1 MDYGALA
8 KKFGGTEASD
18 QTDYGAL
25 ASQYGGS
32 PANAPLSPA
41 VSPTDAI
48 PGVRSS
54 IVPPAAQA
62 VLSAPRRAAESVGGF
77 ALETGQNIPQSF
89 VDFYTRLGESIKE
102 LVTDPVGVAGNVADL
117 AAGTMRYGAK
127 KVLPEAVFNAID
139 KLDSPEVTKRIVET
153 ASAVGG
159 PMAERWLTSP
169 EATLNAIKKDPFQIL
184 EDVSLAFGGAGAG
197 AKLAGAGAIAKPL
210 LAVSKVTDP
219 LALQLTA
226 ASKATNAM
234 LGPGYSAV
242 NKMVDPQYRMLEPV
256 LEGRADAFTQ
266 ALSDVSK
273 REALP
278 GAPRLAGEILAA
290 EGVAGTQYPALEQKL
305 TQKFAPTA
313 LQEMEDARRAARTTM
328 LREIAK
334 TPAVVE
340 DAIKARDAATKPL
353 YNKIDTTLVN
363 VDDTLVKIMQRPAV
377 ADAVARVKEI
387 ARNKDEPFMLG
398 ETKPAQIVPSRVLG
412 PDGQPVMVEI
422 PATQARMTGN
432 DLMRIKN
439 QLDAAVAPLP
449 SDAKPAEKTAR
460 TGAIAARKDF
470 LAWLDKNIPE
480 FSEVNKLY
488 GELSKP
494 INVMEVGQTL
504 LDALEAPLTGEAT
517 RAGVFANAVRNAQQ
531 TLKKATGEARFEK
544 LTDILPPEDAA
555 KVQRVLKDLQS
566 AERYKEL
573 GRAGRAGISD
583 ITGADIPAPSGLL
596 DRFATIATRVIDA
609 VEGRMNRSTAMA
621 IAAAAQDPAL
631 MAQMIERVATKEQR
645 LGARE
650 ASVRATTEKITNAM
664 RGKAPVL
671 NVLAQPQE
679 EQ

>member
-1 MDYGALA
+1 MSSALPAGFKLDTPPASALPPGFSIDPTPALA
-8 KKFGGTEASD
+8 A
-18 QTDYGAL
+18 
-25 ASQYGGS
+25 
-32 PANAPLSPA
+32 APM
-41 VSPTDAI
+41 DAI
-48 PGVRSS
+48 PGMRSS
-54 IVPPAAQA
+54 LVPPAAQA

-77 ALETGQNIPQSF
+77 ALETAQNIPQSA
-89 VDFYTRLGESIKE
+89 VDFYTRLGESIKA
-102 LVTDPVGVAGNVADL
+102 LVTDPVGVAGGVADL
-117 AAGTMRYGAK
+117 AAGTMRAGAK
-127 KVLPEAVFNAID
+127 KVLPERVFNAID
-139 KLDSPEVTKRIVET
+139 KLDNPEVTKRIVDT
-153 ASAVGG
+153 ANAVGG
-159 PMAERWLTSP
+159 PLAERWGSVD
-169 EATLNAIKKDPFQIL
+169 AALNTIKTDPFQAL
-184 EDVSLAFGGAGAG
+184 EDVSLVFGGVSGG
-197 AKLAGAGAIAKPL
+197 LKLAGAGAVAKPFTT
-210 LAVSKVTDP
+210 VSKVTDP

-242 NKMVDPQYRMLEPV
+242 NKMIDPQYRMLEPV

-398 ETKPAQIVPSRVLG
+398 ETKPAQMVPSRVLG

>member
-1 MDYGALA
+1 MSSALPA
-8 KKFGGTEASD
+8 GFKLDTPPAA
-18 QTDYGAL
+18 AL
-25 ASQYGGS
+25 PPGFSLDPT
-32 PANAPLSPA
+32 PAPTTA
-41 VSPTDAI
+41 PTDAI
-48 PGVRSS
+48 PGMRSS

-77 ALETGQNIPQSF
+77 ALETAQNIPQSAA
-89 VDFYTRLGESIKE
+89 DFYTRLGESIKA
-102 LVTDPVGVAGNVADL
+102 LVTDPVGVAGGAADL
-117 AAGTMRYGAK
+117 AAGAMRAGAK
-127 KVLPEAVFNAID
+127 KVLPESVFNAID
-139 KLDSPEVTKRIVET
+139 KLDNPEVTKRIVDT
-153 ASAVGG
+153 ANAVGG
-159 PMAERWLTSP
+159 PLAERWGSVD
-169 EATLNAIKKDPFQIL
+169 AALNTIKTDPFQAL
-184 EDVSLAFGGAGAG
+184 EDVSLVFGGTSAGLKLVGAGAV
-197 AKLAGAGAIAKPL
+197 AKPFTV
-210 LAVSKVTDP
+210 AAKVTDP

-226 ASKATNAM
+226 ANKAANAM

-340 DAIKARDAATKPL
+340 DAVKAREAAIAPL
-353 YNKIDTTLVN
+353 YDKVRAAPVEI
-363 VDDTLVKIMQRPAV
+363 DDTLSKLMKRPAISE
-377 ADAVARVKEI
+377 AFNAAEEVARN
-387 ARNKDEPFMLG
+387 RGEPFIRG
-398 ETKPAQIVPSRVLG
+398 ETKPAQMVPSRVLG
-412 PDGQPVMVEI
+412 PDGQPIMVEI
-422 PATQARMTGN
+422 PATTARMTGN
-432 DLMRIKN
+432 DLLRVKYE
-439 QLDAAVAPLP
+439 LDRAVAPLP
-449 SDAKPAEKTAR
+449 STATPAEKAAR
-460 TGAIAARKDF
+460 AGAVTARKD
-470 LAWLDKNIPE
+470 LMAWMEKNIPE
-480 FSEVNKLY
+480 FGTANKTFA
-488 GELSKP
+488 ELSKP

-531 TLKKATGEARFEK
+531 TLKKATGETRFEK
-544 LTDILPPEDAA
+544 LTDILSPEDAA

-573 GRAGRAGISD
+573 GRAGRAGVSD

-679 EQ
+679 EP

>member
-1 MDYGALA
+1 MSSALPA
-8 KKFGGTEASD
+8 GFKLDTPPAS
-18 QTDYGAL
+18 AL
-25 ASQYGGS
+25 PPGFSLDPT
-32 PANAPLSPA
+32 PAPAAAPM
-41 VSPTDAI
+41 DAI
-48 PGVRSS
+48 PGMRSS
-54 IVPPAAQA
+54 LVPPAAQA

-77 ALETGQNIPQSF
+77 ALETAQNVPQSA
-89 VDFYTRLGESIKE
+89 VNFYTRLGESIKA
-102 LVTDPVGVAGNVADL
+102 LVTDPVGVAGGAMDL
-117 AAGTMRYGAK
+117 AAGTMRAGAK

-139 KLDSPEVTKRIVET
+139 KLDNPEVTKRIVDT
-153 ASAVGG
+153 ANAVGG
-159 PMAERWLTSP
+159 PLAERWGSVD
-169 EATLNAIKKDPFQIL
+169 AALNTIKTDPFQAL
-184 EDVSLAFGGAGAG
+184 EDVSLVFGGTSGG
-197 AKLAGAGAIAKPL
+197 LKLAGAGAVAKPL
-210 LAVSKVTDP
+210 TTVAKVTDP

-278 GAPRLAGEILAA
+278 GASRLAGEILAA
-290 EGVAGTQYPALEQKL
+290 EGVAGTQYPALEQRL
-305 TQKFAPTA
+305 MQKFAPTA
-313 LQEMEDARRAARTTM
+313 LQEMEDARRAARTAM

-340 DAIKARDAATKPL
+340 DAVKAREAAIAPL
-353 YNKIDTTLVN
+353 YDKVRAAPVEI
-363 VDDTLVKIMQRPAV
+363 DDTLSKLMKRPAIS
-377 ADAVARVKEI
+377 DAFNAAEEVARN
-387 ARNKDEPFMLG
+387 RGEPFIRG
-398 ETKPAQIVPSRVLG
+398 ETKPAQMVPSRVLG
-412 PDGQPVMVEI
+412 PDGQPIMVEI
-422 PATQARMTGN
+422 PATTARMTGN
-432 DLMRIKN
+432 DLLRVKYE
-439 QLDAAVAPLP
+439 LDRAVAPLP
-449 SDAKPAEKTAR
+449 ATATPAEKSAR
-460 TGAIAARKDF
+460 AGAVAARKD
-470 LAWLDKNIPE
+470 LMAWMEKNIPE
-480 FSEVNKLY
+480 FGAANKTFA
-488 GELSKP
+488 ELSKP
-494 INVMEVGQTL
+494 INLMEVGQTL

-573 GRAGRAGISD
+573 GRAGRAGVAD
-583 ITGADIPAPSGLL
+583 VTGAEIPAPSGLL

-621 IAAAAQDPAL
+621 IAAAAQDPAML
-631 MAQMIERVATKEQR
+631 AKMIEKVATKEQR
-645 LGARE
+645 LAARE

-664 RGKAPVL
+664 RGKAPIL

-679 EQ
+679 EQP

>member
-32 PANAPLSPA
+32 SANAPSAPA
-41 VSPTDAI
+41 AAQMDAI
-48 PGVRSS
+48 PGLRSS

-77 ALETGQNIPQSF
+77 ALETAQNIPQSA
-89 VDFYTRLGESIKE
+89 VDFYARLGESIKA
-102 LVTDPVGVAGNVADL
+102 LVTDPVGVAGGAADL
-117 AAGTMRYGAK
+117 AAGAMRAGAK
-127 KVLPEAVFNAID
+127 KVLPESVFNAID
-139 KLDSPEVTKRIVET
+139 KLDNPEVTKRIVDT
-153 ASAVGG
+153 ANAVGG
-159 PMAERWLTSP
+159 PLAERWGSVD
-169 EATLNAIKKDPFQIL
+169 AALNTIKTDPFQAL
-184 EDVSLAFGGAGAG
+184 EDVSLVFGGASGG
-197 AKLAGAGAIAKPL
+197 LKLAGAGAVAKPFTT
-210 LAVSKVTDP
+210 VSKVTDP

-226 ASKATNAM
+226 VNKATNAM

-398 ETKPAQIVPSRVLG
+398 ETKPAQMVPSRVFG
-412 PDGQPVMVEI
+412 PDGQPVMVKI

-679 EQ
+679 EQP